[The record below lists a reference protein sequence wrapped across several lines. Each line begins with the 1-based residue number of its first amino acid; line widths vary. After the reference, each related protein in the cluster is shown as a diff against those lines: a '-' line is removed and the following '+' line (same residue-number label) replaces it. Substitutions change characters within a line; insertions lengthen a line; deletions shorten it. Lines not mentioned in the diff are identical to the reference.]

1 MKILALFLIVTDL
14 WYAFYVM
21 HKASKGK
28 ANAEDILCCIFL
40 FTANVIFA
48 TAL

>member
-14 WYAFYVM
+14 WYAFYAI
-21 HKASKGK
+21 HKASRGK
-28 ANAEDILCCIFL
+28 ASAEDVFCCIFL

-48 TAL
+48 TTL

>member
-14 WYAFYVM
+14 WYAFYVI

-28 ANAEDILCCIFL
+28 ASAGDIFCCILL
-40 FTANVIFA
+40 FVANVIFA
-48 TAL
+48 IAL

>member
-14 WYAFYVM
+14 WYALYVM

-28 ANAEDILCCIFL
+28 ASAEDILCCIFL

>member
-1 MKILALFLIVTDL
+1 MKVLALFLIVTDL
-14 WYAFYVM
+14 WYVFYVM
-21 HKASKGK
+21 YKASKGK
-28 ANAEDILCCIFL
+28 ASAEDILCCIFL